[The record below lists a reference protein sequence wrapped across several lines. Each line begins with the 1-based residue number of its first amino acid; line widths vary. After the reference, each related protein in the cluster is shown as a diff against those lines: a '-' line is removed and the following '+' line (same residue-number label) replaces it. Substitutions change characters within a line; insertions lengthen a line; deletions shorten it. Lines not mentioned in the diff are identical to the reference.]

1 MRHSNVL
8 HRLLTLGK
16 RNYPHHR
23 GRVSLRASD
32 GKLVKHT
39 TEMILWSMI
48 LSLKCLGQSYDATS
62 WESAGFMLS
71 QTYYGNFAQWRY
83 SNQWSNREVLL
94 LLVENYTQC
103 PAPTRW
109 NTLDCGNCIVSVFL
123 PERWNPDRGSFPQL
137 ARDSL
142 RHKNEIRYD
151 WNNRRPSEL
160 ETFGPV
166 IRLDTNPVGYMHV

>member
-109 NTLDCGNCIVSVFL
+109 NTLVCGNFWLALRGQGTLIFDPYHTTHRFSAFWLRSKCSICSYQLNIWYGDHVSPSILNWFL
-123 PERWNPDRGSFPQL
+123 
-137 ARDSL
+137 
-142 RHKNEIRYD
+142 
-151 WNNRRPSEL
+151 
-160 ETFGPV
+160 
-166 IRLDTNPVGYMHV
+166 